1 VNQEDKILLM
11 RGIIGLIIGSFSPF
25 LGSFFVSGIAIL
37 VGYAVSIILIII
49 LFKPGKKWLIFG
61 KGTLTLFV
69 AWFLILV
76 TLYNTLV

>member
-1 VNQEDKILLM
+1 VDQEDKILLM

-25 LGSFFVSGIAIL
+25 LGSFFISGIAIL
-37 VGYAVSIILIII
+37 TGYIISIILII
-49 LFKPGKKWLIFG
+49 LMFKPSRKWLIFG

-76 TLYNTLV
+76 TVYNILV